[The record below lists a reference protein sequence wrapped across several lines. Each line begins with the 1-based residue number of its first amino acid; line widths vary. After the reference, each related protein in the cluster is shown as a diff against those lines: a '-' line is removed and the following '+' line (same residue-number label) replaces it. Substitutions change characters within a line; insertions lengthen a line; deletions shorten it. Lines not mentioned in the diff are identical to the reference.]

1 MADSF
6 LTKTPSLYFF
16 ETITAS
22 RLLRIS
28 YDDLQQHIKVYA
40 NLQKLLFKATVFALK
55 GALERHI
62 KPQCYTNKKTFKTLL
77 KRSPHILNLVPHK
90 YLASY
95 LGMDA
100 ANFSKLL
107 ATVRI

>member
-1 MADSF
+1 M
-6 LTKTPSLYFF
+6 
-16 ETITAS
+16 
-22 RLLRIS
+22 
-28 YDDLQQHIKVYA
+28 
-40 NLQKLLFKATVFALK
+40 LFKATAFALK

-62 KPQCYTNKKTFKTLL
+62 ELQCYTNEEKFKTLL

-100 ANFSKLL
+100 TNFSKLL
-107 ATVRI
+107 ATVRL